1 MPGMELLMVAQ
12 AGEMITGNGQLE
24 YRGYVLGD
32 DENTFMDAITGWDD
46 LPGVESANTP
56 RSNSHGAWV
65 GRKLAGQRVITWNG
79 RFSPTRPELWEDELR
94 RLREAFSLPLGTEE
108 YPIVVQSIGERRLCF
123 GAVVARSIPM
133 DRAYGYYGASVALQ
147 FECSDPRRYSLSEKS
162 WTLELPPNIDTGL
175 EYPLTYPLDYGIEI
189 TSNEGTLFND
199 GDVVTPVTLFFS
211 GPVVRP
217 SLVNKTANT
226 KLEFNIN
233 LSADETLEVN
243 TRTGTVLLNGVADRI
258 YTRTSNSAPLL
269 SFGLM
274 PGYNEMVITAEEW
287 DTPASVS
294 IAWRDATL

>member
-1 MPGMELLMVAQ
+1 MPTLELLMVAQ

-24 YRGYVLGD
+24 YRGYLLGD
-32 DENTFMDAITGWDD
+32 DETTFLDSITGWDD
-46 LPGVESANTP
+46 LPGVDSANTT
-56 RSNSHGAWV
+56 RSNSHGAWP
-65 GRKLAGQRVITWNG
+65 GRKLAGQRIIVWNG
-79 RFSPTRPELWEDELR
+79 RFSPADPSAWETELR
-94 RLREAFSLPLGTEE
+94 RLRDAFNLPLGTEE
-108 YPIVVQSIGERRLCF
+108 YPIVVQSIGEKKLCF

-133 DRAYGYYGASVALQ
+133 DRSYGYYGASVAVQ
-147 FECSDPRRYSLSEKS
+147 FECSDPRRYSLGEKS
-162 WTLELPPNIDTGL
+162 WTLELPPIIETGL

-199 GDVVTPVTLFFS
+199 GDVVTPVTLSFS

-217 SLVNKTANT
+217 SLFNKTANT

-233 LSADETLEVN
+233 LGADETLEVN
-243 TRTGTVLLNGVADRI
+243 TRTGTVMLNGVADRI

-274 PGYNEMVITAEEW
+274 PGYNDMVITAEEW
-287 DTPASVS
+287 DTPASVA